1 MKKDYEVRPEI
12 TRGSL
17 QFAPMNCHF
26 LVKLAKMKD
35 MSFLS
40 AKGRNRLKS
49 V

>member
-17 QFAPMNCHF
+17 QFAPMDCHF